1 MKAVTGNVH
10 LMNFFK
16 TIQDKY
22 RLSFIM
28 LLTFSL
34 LLLLSFTQNNTRRDY
49 PQNYFRSPINTPIKL
64 SGTFGELRSNHL
76 HAGIDIKAHNG
87 KSGQSILAVAEGYIS
102 RIKVQ
107 SGGYGNVLYVN
118 HPNGYTSVYA
128 HLANFPKPVAA
139 YIAAEQKRKKTFEIE
154 VYPTRDKFRVAKGEV
169 LGKMG
174 TSGRSYGPH
183 LHFEIRD
190 TRTSKPINP
199 LLFGLNAK
207 DKLAPKLHEIK
218 IYSLN
223 DRLETLSAKTVKLKK
238 GGKGYRVSGDTLL
251 IGAWRIGIGLKA
263 YDHMS
268 LAPNWN
274 GVYKVAM
281 STDDQPVYGFT
292 METFSFNESR
302 YINAHLDYEAQVS
315 DKSYVNRFYS
325 LPGNQL
331 SIYDQKKNDGVI
343 KLQKNKATKVQFQVA
358 DVEGNES
365 ILEFW
370 AKRGEVPE
378 PSARSYNY
386 LLPYDQA
393 NTIATDNFS
402 LSMSNGTLYENLYFK
417 YNTIT
422 EKSDNVYSPVHQVHD
437 YKTPVHKYYSLSIR
451 PVGLPDHLREKA
463 FIAYCQPDQKIIT
476 CGGSWEGEM
485 LKTKVR
491 DLGDFSVMVD
501 TEAPRIQPDKFSSN
515 MTGYNRMSFK
525 VKDNFPTAPNVDAFQ
540 YDAYLDGEWI
550 LMEYDAKNDLLTHR
564 FEENLPKGEHQLRLV
579 VRDDRNNEAVFSKI
593 FKR

>member
-1 MKAVTGNVH
+1 MRIK
-10 LMNFFK
+10 LIF
-16 TIQDKY
+16 TILFL
-22 RLSFIM
+22 LSLF
-28 LLTFSL
+28 
-34 LLLLSFTQNNTRRDY
+34 LLLSFTQNNTSKDY

-87 KSGQSILAVAEGYIS
+87 KSGQPILAVADGYIA

-107 SGGYGNVLYVN
+107 SGGYGNVLYIN

-128 HLANFPKPVAA
+128 HLANFPKAVAA
-139 YIAAEQKRKKTFEIE
+139 YIAAEQKRKKTFEME
-154 VYPTRDKFRVAKGEV
+154 AYPSKGKFTVTKGET

-199 LLFGLNAK
+199 LLFGLKAK

-223 DRLETLSAKTVKLKK
+223 DKLETLDTKTVKVKK
-238 GGKGYRVSGDTLL
+238 GGKGYRVSGDTLR
-251 IGAWRIGIGLKA
+251 IGAWRIGVGLKA

-281 STDDQPVYGFT
+281 RADDQPIYGFT
-292 METFSFNESR
+292 METFSFGESR
-302 YINAHLDYEAQVS
+302 YINAHLDYKEQVS
-315 DKSYVNRFYS
+315 DKSYINRFYA
-325 LPGNQL
+325 LPGNRL
-331 SIYDQKKNDGVI
+331 SIYDKKINDGVI
-343 KLQKNKATKVQFQVA
+343 ELQKNKATKIYFEVTDVA
-358 DVEGNES
+358 GNES

-370 AKRGEVPE
+370 VKRGEVPE
-378 PSARSYNY
+378 PPARTYNY

-393 NTIATDNFS
+393 NTITTENFS
-402 LSMSNGTLYENLYFK
+402 LSMPDGTLYENLYFK
-417 YNTIT
+417 YNTIA
-422 EKSDNVYSPVHQVHD
+422 EKSANVYSPVHQVHD
-437 YKTPVHKYYSLSIR
+437 YKTPVHKYYNLSIR
-451 PVGLPDHLREKA
+451 PISLPENLRDKA

-485 LKTKVR
+485 LQTKVR

-501 TEAPRIQPDKFSSN
+501 TEAPRITPEKFSSN

-525 VKDNFPTAPNVDAFQ
+525 VSDNFATAPNVDEFQ
-540 YDAYLDGEWI
+540 YEAYLDGQWI

-564 FEENLPKGEHQLRLV
+564 FESDLPQGEHQLRLM
-579 VRDDRNNEAVFSKI
+579 VRDDRNNEAIFSKT